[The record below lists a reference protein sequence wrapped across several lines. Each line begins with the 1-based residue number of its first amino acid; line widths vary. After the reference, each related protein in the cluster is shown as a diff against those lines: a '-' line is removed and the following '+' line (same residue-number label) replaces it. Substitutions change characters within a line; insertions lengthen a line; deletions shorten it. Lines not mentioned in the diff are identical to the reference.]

1 MNGSLHEKLTVG
13 KFFLGGH
20 DCYSKLVPTYIK
32 ENLNPNFELRPYQ
45 LEAFGRFIYY
55 LEKYDGPKNLP
66 LRALFHMA
74 TGSGKTLI
82 IAGLVLY
89 LYKLGYRNFL
99 FFVNSDSVIN
109 QTRNIFTNPHAPK
122 YLFNDSIQIDGY
134 RVAISEA
141 TTIRSVDS
149 DNINIVFSTI
159 QGLHSRLNTPR
170 ENSVTYE
177 ELGIRKFVLISDEAH
192 HINVDT
198 RKGRSSSQKS
208 MFPELSNWELTV
220 EQIFKSNID
229 NILLELTATMDL
241 NNSDIW
247 EKYHDKLIFDYPLK
261 EFRLDKYSKEVKV
274 LQSDLGQFE
283 RALQAMIISQLRRKI
298 FNKHRI
304 LIKPVILFKSKTI
317 AESKSFHEIF
327 VAKVRDLNG
336 DDFVPFMNSSQVAPV
351 IADLFEFLQ
360 DNGIQIENF
369 IAELKEDFAENKC
382 ISVDSQNDSKEK
394 QIAINTL
401 EEHNNEFRAVFAVDK
416 LNEGWDV
423 LNLFDIVRLY
433 DTRDAKQGRPG
444 KTTMSEAQLIG
455 RGARYCPFK
464 VEEGQSV
471 FQRKY
476 DAVSSNTESELK
488 LCEELYYHS
497 AHNPKYIQELKS
509 ALVETGILPNLKVK
523 RKMALKPEFVSSSF
537 YRNGFVFKNR
547 RQKFNRDDVTG
558 ISLSFI
564 ETIHQIRIQ
573 LGYSQE
579 SRVFEDE
586 VKPDFKISR
595 KEYSLISFGYP
606 IIKKALN
613 RLPAFRFQELRKWYP
628 QLKSITEFIRSD
640 RYLGKVRVEV
650 EGPENRV
657 FELLQ
662 DDKLFLAVSLLE
674 KLFQQLRGE
683 FVEYRGSREFDP
695 HSVANTFIEKTL
707 NFGIDSETQERG
719 IAQSQTS
726 NSQLRLDL
734 SDQNWFVFNECF
746 GTSEE
751 KHFVKFMNQVI
762 PELRQQYQQIYLFR
776 NERHLQIFHFE
787 DGRAFEPDFILFLL
801 DETGN
806 EGMQVFIEP
815 KGSHLTEHDKWKED
829 LLLQISDKH
838 TITKLKDRNYVLWG
852 LPFYNSKEKYPHF
865 NNTFHIEIL
874 NDELKPLID

>member
-1 MNGSLHEKLTVG
+1 MSNE
-13 KFFLGGH
+13 
-20 DCYSKLVPTYIK
+20 Y
-32 ENLNPNFELRPYQ
+32 RQ
-45 LEAFGRFIYY
+45 
-55 LEKYDGPKNLP
+55 KN
-66 LRALFHMA
+66 
-74 TGSGKTLI
+74 
-82 IAGLVLY
+82 
-89 LYKLGYRNFL
+89 
-99 FFVNSDSVIN
+99 
-109 QTRNIFTNPHAPK
+109 
-122 YLFNDSIQIDGY
+122 
-134 RVAISEA
+134 
-141 TTIRSVDS
+141 
-149 DNINIVFSTI
+149 
-159 QGLHSRLNTPR
+159 R
-170 ENSVTYE
+170 ENSAFSICCTDYH
-177 ELGIRKFVLISDEAH
+177 LQQLIYHVRMS
-192 HINVDT
+192 
-198 RKGRSSSQKS
+198 
-208 MFPELSNWELTV
+208 ELTV

-401 EEHNNEFRAVFAVDK
+401 EDHNNEFRAVFAVDK

-464 VEEGQSV
+464 VEEGQSI

-523 RKMALKPEFVSSSF
+523 RKMTLKPEFVSSSF